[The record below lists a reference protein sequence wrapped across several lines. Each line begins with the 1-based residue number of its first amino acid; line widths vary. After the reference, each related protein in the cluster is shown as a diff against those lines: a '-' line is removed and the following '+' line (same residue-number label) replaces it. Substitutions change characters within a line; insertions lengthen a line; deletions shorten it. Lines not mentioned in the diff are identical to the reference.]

1 MPVRLPSSCLTMAP
15 RLERLEEA
23 VNNRP
28 PFLELQPGN
37 LCRGHTDSPVKDAAL
52 TARKDGQ
59 CISG

>member
-1 MPVRLPSSCLTMAP
+1 MAP